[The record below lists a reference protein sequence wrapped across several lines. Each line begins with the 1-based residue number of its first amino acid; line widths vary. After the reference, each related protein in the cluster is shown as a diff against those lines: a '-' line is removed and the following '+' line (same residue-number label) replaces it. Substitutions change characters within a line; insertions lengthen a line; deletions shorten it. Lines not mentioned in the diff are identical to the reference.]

1 MFIALTH
8 ISTVLDYKETSLK
21 FTKAFL
27 VIGLLPKRCSY
38 DPDSFHWTLENFMED
53 SILF

>member
-21 FTKAFL
+21 LTKAFL
-27 VIGLLPKRCSY
+27 VIVLALKDAHMILIPFIVLLKIS
-38 DPDSFHWTLENFMED
+38 
-53 SILF
+53 

>member
-8 ISTVLDYKETSLK
+8 ISRGLDYRETSLK
-21 FTKAFL
+21 FTKLFTGYR
-27 VIGLLPKRCSY
+27 ITPKRCSY
-38 DPDSFHWTLENFMED
+38 HSESFHRTLGNFMED